1 MGDGTE
7 PQINL
12 LPIERYW
19 FLTWTTYGSWLPG
32 DLRGFVGEAVDEDG
46 LRRPHNESH
55 SPPAMPSEALAQFS
69 RELLVGPPI
78 LLNVLQAKA
87 LLEQFLETTRYR
99 RWLLVAVGVMQTHIH
114 AVIGVTGDPK
124 PEKILN
130 DLKSYA
136 TRRLNRDWAR
146 PVSETWWSRSG
157 SKRKLAGEQDVV
169 AVVEYIHHQPNPLLI
184 WTRERGVVFRVER

>member
-1 MGDGTE
+1 MTDITV

-32 DLRGFVGEAVDEDG
+32 DQRGFVGEAVDEDG
-46 LRRPHNESH
+46 QRRPHNEPH
-55 SPPAMPSEALAQFS
+55 SPSAMPSAALAQFS
-69 RELLVGPPI
+69 REQLVGPPI
-78 LLNVLQAKA
+78 LLNVSQADA
-87 LLEQFLETTRYR
+87 LLEQFLETTAYR
-99 RWLLVAVGVMQTHIH
+99 RWLLVAVGIMRTHLH
-114 AVIGVTGDPK
+114 TVIGVTGDPK

-136 TRRLNRDWAR
+136 TRRLNQNGSR

-157 SKRKLAGEQDVV
+157 SKRKLAGEQDVE
-169 AVVEYIHHQPNPLLI
+169 AVVEYIHRQPNPLLI
-184 WTRERGVVFRVER
+184 WSRERSVVFRADG

>member
-1 MGDGTE
+1 MGGGTE

-32 DLRGFVGEAVDEDG
+32 DERGFVGEAVEDG
-46 LRRPHNESH
+46 LRRAHNEPH
-55 SPPAMPSEALAQFS
+55 SPPAMPSQALAEFS

-78 LLNVLQAKA
+78 LLNVSQVDTLM
-87 LLEQFLETTRYR
+87 EQFLDTTQYR

-136 TRRLNRDWAR
+136 TRRLNRDWGP

-157 SKRKLAGEQDVV
+157 SKRKLAGEQDVE
-169 AVVEYIHHQPNPLLI
+169 AVVEYIQRQPNPMLI
-184 WTRERGVVFRVER
+184 WTGERGVVFRAEC